1 MNVTIQPGRAV
12 GYVTVPSSKSMAHRM
27 LICAGLS
34 SGTSQIGGIDLN
46 EDILATIACLRA
58 LGADCS
64 VSSDTVT
71 VRGVDMKRAKETVGK
86 NNCITGNLSLYT
98 LEFGTKQQTIDET
111 KRLLDICAPGGGY
124 VFGCSGCVEYAKVEN
139 LEAMFET
146 LETYGRY

>member
-64 VSSDTVT
+64 VSGDTVT
-71 VRGVDMKRAKETVGK
+71 VRGVDMKRAKAMDILACHESGSTLRFF
-86 NNCITGNLSLYT
+86 IPLALLSGHKVS
-98 LEFGTKQQTIDET
+98 FSGTEK
-111 KRLLDICAPGGGY
+111 LLSRP
-124 VFGCSGCVEYAKVEN
+124 
-139 LEAMFET
+139 
-146 LETYGRY
+146 